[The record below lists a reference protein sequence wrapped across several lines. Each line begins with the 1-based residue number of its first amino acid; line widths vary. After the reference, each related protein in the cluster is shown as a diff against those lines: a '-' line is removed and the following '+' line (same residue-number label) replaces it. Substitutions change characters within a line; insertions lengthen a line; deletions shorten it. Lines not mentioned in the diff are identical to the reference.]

1 MALAPFSFILN
12 SERMG
17 FWIMQNSE
25 NKLISHLL
33 FVDDIKISASSKK
46 NLQNQLRLTQQF
58 GKMVGFDF
66 GFNKCALATI
76 KPGKTI
82 PEEALHLNSG
92 RIEPLQNNLYKY
104 LGTFQGAEADLQK
117 PKTT

>member
-1 MALAPFSFILN
+1 MALAPLSFILN

-17 FWIMQNSE
+17 FRITQNSE

-33 FVDDIKISASSKK
+33 FVHGIKIYALSRK
-46 NLQNQLRLTQQF
+46 NLQNQLRLTAQF
-58 GKMVGFDF
+58 GKMVGLDF

-76 KPGKTI
+76 KHGKTI
-82 PEEALHLNSG
+82 PEEALHLGSG
-92 RIEPLQNNLYKY
+92 RIEPLQNNLYKL
-104 LGTFQGAEADLQK
+104 LGTFQGAEADCKK